1 MPVFAISIMAI
12 LSLVGATLALGMDSR
27 SGHQVQQAADA
38 AALGGATAFLNTQS
52 PRAQDRLEAARIQAK
67 ALAARN
73 SNYELADLVVDAV
86 SEDAFGQHTRL
97 AVELQFEPVNFFSR
111 FTGNA
116 TTAPIRRRA
125 VASSTWGFPLCM
137 LALNADRE
145 SGLAIKHMA
154 RLVADGCIVW
164 SNAAGSESMQFLGGW
179 SKAKSFCATG
189 TADRSHLANVS
200 PLPDQNCNPLP
211 DPLADWTPPRP
222 DTCQPDP
229 DFDPPLSIR
238 RSADRILAGLA
249 RESRPSFRRGEDEDE
264 DDEGAGPFGHAGK
277 AAPCDTPAGRSN
289 PHCPANSATG
299 AGLPDFDL
307 LALTD
312 NLLDVLYAMDRRY
325 DLPTEKLTPGTYC
338 GLDIAYGHVEMT
350 PGTYFI
356 KGAPMQVTRKAT
368 VTAEGVTLIFTGPG
382 AYLRVSDEA
391 RMTLKAPTEGDL
403 AGIAVA
409 ERRNTRTNGLPV
421 ASRLT
426 GTGKL
431 SIIGLI
437 YLPTQNFFISG
448 SGAGDQSSPLL
459 QIVANRIAIR
469 DTGRLRIDF
478 EPGKTDVPVAIK
490 PARIARLVE

>member
-1 MPVFAISIMAI
+1 
-12 LSLVGATLALGMDSR
+12 
-27 SGHQVQQAADA
+27 
-38 AALGGATAFLNTQS
+38 
-52 PRAQDRLEAARIQAK
+52 
-67 ALAARN
+67 
-73 SNYELADLVVDAV
+73 
-86 SEDAFGQHTRL
+86 
-97 AVELQFEPVNFFSR
+97 
-111 FTGNA
+111 
-116 TTAPIRRRA
+116 
-125 VASSTWGFPLCM
+125 
-137 LALNADRE
+137 
-145 SGLAIKHMA
+145 
-154 RLVADGCIVW
+154 
-164 SNAAGSESMQFLGGW
+164 
-179 SKAKSFCATG
+179 
-189 TADRSHLANVS
+189 
-200 PLPDQNCNPLP
+200 
-211 DPLADWTPPRP
+211 
-222 DTCQPDP
+222 
-229 DFDPPLSIR
+229 
-238 RSADRILAGLA
+238 
-249 RESRPSFRRGEDEDE
+249 
-264 DDEGAGPFGHAGK
+264 
-277 AAPCDTPAGRSN
+277 
-289 PHCPANSATG
+289 
-299 AGLPDFDL
+299 
-307 LALTD
+307 
-312 NLLDVLYAMDRRY
+312 MDRRY